1 MPRVVLADDHEI
13 VRRGIAALIS
23 SKEGWEIV
31 GEASNGH
38 QAREIMRM
46 TRPDLAVFDYSLPP
60 TNGADVLRDCLVD
73 QPGLPVLIY
82 TMHEDDA
89 VILRSLQAGT
99 WAVLQK
105 GEDAALLEEAL
116 ESLAAG
122 EPYLRGRVSEMA
134 LRGLV
139 DRNLVNQEAPSPREL
154 EVLTN
159 LAKGF
164 SGKEVAQILQISPK
178 TVEIHRSAVMRKL
191 KLRNLVDLVHYAIR
205 NHLID
210 P

>member
-38 QAREIMRM
+38 QAREIMRE

-60 TNGADVLRDCLVD
+60 SNGAEVLRECLVD

-89 VILRSLQAGT
+89 VILRSLQAGA

-105 GEDAALLEEAL
+105 GEDASLLEEAL

-122 EPYLRGRVSEMA
+122 EPYLRGRVGEMA

-139 DRNLVNQEAPSPREL
+139 DRNLIDQEIPSPREL

>member
-1 MPRVVLADDHEI
+1 MI
-13 VRRGIAALIS
+13 T
-23 SKEGWEIV
+23 SKDGWEIV

-38 QAREIMRM
+38 QAREIVRR

-60 TNGADVLRDCLVD
+60 TNGAEVLRDCLVE
-73 QPGLPVLIY
+73 QPDLPVLIF

-89 VILRSLQAGT
+89 VILRSLQAGA
-99 WAVLQK
+99 WAVLRK
-105 GEDAALLEEAL
+105 GEETGLLEAAL

-122 EPYLRGRVSEMA
+122 EPYLRGRVGEIA
-134 LRGLV
+134 LRGV
-139 DRNLVNQEAPSPREL
+139 VNRGALEHEGLSPRER
-154 EVLTN
+154 EVLIN

-178 TVEIHRSAVMRKL
+178 TVEIHRSSVMRKL
-191 KLRNLVDLVHYAIR
+191 KLRNLVELVHYAIR

>member
-38 QAREIMRM
+38 QTREIMRM

-89 VILRSLQAGT
+89 VILRSLQAGA